1 MGRRWED
8 RNSEKKTNTKL
19 LPAEDEETE
28 SHEEAR
34 TWSVDE
40 QDEEARKL
48 GQ

>member
-1 MGRRWED
+1 MGRRGEN
-8 RNSEKKTNTKL
+8 RNSEKKQKV
-19 LPAEDEETE
+19 LPEKDEETE